1 MGKRLLFGLLKGL
14 IIGAGL
20 GAALHF
26 GLGWTTTP
34 GLLGYLLAMG
44 GGATAGIL
52 AGKPP
57 WRHQAWIEA
66 LLKAVAGLATG
77 ALVYWLA
84 SDYGAI
90 GLPFEVAGVAAG
102 TPWPE
107 LPLLYIPLVAALF
120 GSLVELDNTGDDKAK
135 KSSGG
140 GSKAKKARVADLE
153 EVEAFP
159 EPFSEKAQRKR
170 GD

>member
-14 IIGAGL
+14 AIGGGL
-20 GAALHF
+20 GAALHL

-44 GGATAGIL
+44 TGATAGIL

-66 LLKAVAGLATG
+66 LLKAVAGVAVG
-77 ALVYWLA
+77 ALMYWLA
-84 SDYGAI
+84 TDFGAF
-90 GLPFEVAGVAAG
+90 GLPFDLLGVPSG

-107 LPLLYIPLVAALF
+107 LPLLYIPLVAAIF
-120 GSLVELDNTGDDKAK
+120 GSLVELDNTGDDADEGAGK
-135 KSSGG
+135 G
-140 GSKAKKARVADLE
+140 GSQAKKARIADLE

-159 EPFSEKAQRKR
+159 EPFGEGASRKR
-170 GD
+170 G